1 MLQPPDRCNS
11 LRLYWSAPLEIDKVE
26 DEQVIQPV
34 LAVSSTED
42 EHHVLD
48 YAGGVELSHGR
59 FAANDARDIEGEF
72 LNTLFQIDENHV

>member
-1 MLQPPDRCNS
+1 MLKPPDRRNS
-11 LRLYWSAPLEIDKVE
+11 LRLYWSAPLEVDEVE

-48 YAGGVELSHGR
+48 YAGGVELSHGC